1 MSVNMNEKNNKQK
14 SIKYMK
20 SKVLNEEEFNKEL
33 KKQVDSV
40 KKMFDAYNKSKNN
53 NRKVFYVRRNK

>member
-1 MSVNMNEKNNKQK
+1 MNEKNNKQK

-53 NRKVFYVRRNK
+53 SQEEER

>member
-53 NRKVFYVRRNK
+53 SQEEER